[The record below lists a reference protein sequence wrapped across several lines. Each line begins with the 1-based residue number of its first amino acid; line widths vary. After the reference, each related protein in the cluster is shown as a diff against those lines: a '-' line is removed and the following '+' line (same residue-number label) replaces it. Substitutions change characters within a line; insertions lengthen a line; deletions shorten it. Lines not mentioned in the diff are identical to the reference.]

1 MSLVYEASTTIEA
14 SPATVW
20 SVLVDTAKWPE
31 WDPFCIRI
39 DGHVALGKKVTAWTK
54 LSPDRGFGVKVT
66 QLDENEKMVWS
77 GGMPLGLFK
86 GVRTY
91 ALTERGD
98 ETEFSMREEFTG
110 PMLFMIK
117 GSIPDMT
124 EAFEAFVNGLKERA
138 ESA

>member
-1 MSLVYEASTTIEA
+1 MSLVYEASATIDA

-20 SVLVDTAKWPE
+20 SILVDTAKWPE

-39 DGHVALGKKVTAWTK
+39 DGEVGLGKKVTAWTK

-66 QLDENEKMVWS
+66 TLDENEKMVWS

-91 ALTERGD
+91 ALTEQGD
-98 ETEFSMREEFTG
+98 KTKFSMREEFTG

-117 GSIPDMT
+117 GSIPDMS

-138 ESA
+138 ERA